1 MYKRVSGTKDI
12 LPEDII
18 NWQGIEEICRKTFR
32 LYNYSE
38 IRTPLIEDSAL
49 FNRSLGQTTEIIQKQ
64 MFIFNNKDESY
75 ALRPEGTASIVRAY
89 IENNLDKSSRFLK
102 FYYMGPM
109 FRLERPQ
116 KGRLRQ
122 FNHIGCEAIGSYD
135 AYLDTE
141 VIALSDALLS
151 RIGVKDAKIKIN
163 TLGCAADKAAL
174 AEKLRNEL
182 EPCAEFLCE
191 ECRKRLKT
199 NVLRILDCKT
209 ESCRKI
215 VQGLKNS
222 KQEYLCN
229 DCRNHF
235 DEVKKGLDSLK
246 IKYTLDH
253 NLVRGLDYYTQTVF
267 EITHD
272 SLGAQDAIGAGGRYN
287 NLVKELGGPD
297 LGAIGFAFGMERLM
311 LSLKTKIN
319 LEENKLIYIVT
330 LGKEAMLSGAQALEI
345 LRKNNIAADMDY
357 EKKSVKGAM
366 RRASDLNARY
376 ALIIGEDELKK
387 GVLTLKDMQKGTQTE
402 TTLDNLIKEMKC

>member
-182 EPCAEFLCE
+182 EPCAELLCE

-215 VQGLKNS
+215 VQGLRNN

-376 ALIIGEDELKK
+376 ALIIGDDELKK
-387 GVLTLKDMQKGTQTE
+387 GILTLKDMQKGTQTE